1 VKSFTFLKYFQTG
14 GGNLKKCLD
23 RKDSV
28 CYHADYEQ
36 FHEYEKR
43 NHLLLLSGDD
53 CGETGAVSAPGEL
66 RAALK
71 GYARAARQTAPDF
84 CEIRNRQLTKG
95 CTRGRVWPFFF
106 CCHTKGGSVPAA
118 GTGETRL
125 MARRN
130 AAPRGRDGSQPPI
143 FVKTNCAPLK
153 TAYGDFSRR
162 SNCFSSSHR
171 TRFAGLRREPCF
183 LRKENAPLTVEKK
196 QRRVPAKALAGI
208 PAPGVTT
215 GVGLGAALRYVG
227 TIRERF
233 SGIARGAHRLPLLSF
248 CCRKLAVEMAGTWGG

>member
-1 VKSFTFLKYFQTG
+1 
-14 GGNLKKCLD
+14 
-23 RKDSV
+23 V

-106 CCHTKGGSVPAA
+106 CCHTKGKKG
-118 GTGETRL
+118 
-125 MARRN
+125 
-130 AAPRGRDGSQPPI
+130 
-143 FVKTNCAPLK
+143 
-153 TAYGDFSRR
+153 SRR
-162 SNCFSSSHR
+162 GDGGNAPYEGDEGFR
-171 TRFAGLRREPCF
+171 PTGAGREPTPHF
-183 LRKENAPLTVEKK
+183 LSRKENAPLTVEKK

-248 CCRKLAVEMAGTWGG
+248 CCRRAVRSRDFPRGVHAMPLRPPDCGSKMKAGTIGDGFERAQFYNSRGRGNQFTPGLPRAAASLLHL